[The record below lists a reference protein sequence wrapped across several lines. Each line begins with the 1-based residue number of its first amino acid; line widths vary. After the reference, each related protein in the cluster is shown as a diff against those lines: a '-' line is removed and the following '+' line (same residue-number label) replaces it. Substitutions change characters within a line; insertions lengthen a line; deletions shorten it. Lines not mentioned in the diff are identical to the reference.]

1 MPVIMGFSGPSATPS
16 ATPPGALLQRYSGR
30 WGALSWAR
38 AVPRFEP
45 AESPPPA
52 SWLVVGTARNGEVVY
67 EAGWRHRL
75 PDGLLRTM
83 KRRLGSAWL
92 EPDDTG
98 ALRRGRPKPGYL
110 DEHAA
115 IV

>member
-1 MPVIMGFSGPSATPS
+1 MLVFMAFSGPSATPS
-16 ATPPGALLQRYSGR
+16 ATPWVAPLQRYSGLP
-30 WGALSWAR
+30 GALSWAL

-75 PDGLLRTM
+75 PDGRLRTM
-83 KRRLGSAWL
+83 KRRLRR
-92 EPDDTG
+92 P
-98 ALRRGRPKPGYL
+98 LREDARIRDVKMP
-110 DEHAA
+110 
-115 IV
+115 